1 MECGKRTIR
10 HPLIRGGNSSV
21 IGGWPW
27 QAAIY
32 DVKRKDL
39 ICGGA
44 LIREE
49 WVLTAAHC
57 VTVHGTANA
66 REPTDFQVYLGK
78 HFRDNS
84 KDDES
89 VQIKKVTGWGLNG
102 SDYPSVLT
110 EVELPII
117 ANRLCRL
124 YDIQRT
130 GKLDFAGT
138 FTANMFCAG
147 HHTNTAL
154 KDYQTVCPGDS
165 GSPMILRSSASEGKK
180 WTVVGI
186 VSHYHGEGEPCSER
200 TPGQFGVFTRVYS

>member
-1 MECGKRTIR
+1 MKCGRRTVQQ
-10 HPLIRGGNSSV
+10 PLIRGGNSST
-21 IGGWPW
+21 IGAWPW

-44 LIREE
+44 LIRKQ

-57 VTVHGTANA
+57 ITVVGTVNA
-66 REPTDFQVYLGK
+66 RESMDFLVYLGK

-89 VQIKKVTGWGLNG
+89 VQIKKVTDWGLNG

-110 EVELPII
+110 EVELSII
-117 ANRLCRL
+117 SNHLCRL

-130 GKLDFAGT
+130 GKLDFAGGIT
-138 FTANMFCAG
+138 SNMFCAG

-154 KDYQTVCPGDS
+154 KAGEDKL
-165 GSPMILRSSASEGKK
+165 SPDKIS
-180 WTVVGI
+180 
-186 VSHYHGEGEPCSER
+186 R
-200 TPGQFGVFTRVYS
+200 T